1 MLGPA
6 PGLPPLTT
14 VGDADHVSTLEA
26 ALPASLTSLMLFE
39 EFSDQVSAVFG
50 AQPQRDAPR
59 VADPQVSRALAERSV
74 GLERVAAAFVAE
86 AADFFAAVRCEWTW
100 SKLRL
105 LSLTSRLLV
114 PDPGPGTGPSA
125 SDMLCRAARV
135 IKQMP
140 KLQILE
146 IWNGGTRLARLFR
159 FEVAG
164 DKATVT

>member
-1 MLGPA
+1 M
-6 PGLPPLTT
+6 
-14 VGDADHVSTLEA
+14 
-26 ALPASLTSLMLFE
+26 
-39 EFSDQVSAVFG
+39 FG